1 MMTRDK
7 EGSAASSNDKSYDK
21 SSLLKP
27 LHHHFAPSHHPIQI
41 VLDHETKVSNNQ
53 ANTLRFRQM
62 TSVIV
67 IRQQEMRH
75 VRRAEPREPRGET
88 SK

>member
-1 MMTRDK
+1 MMTGDK
-7 EGSAASSNDKSYDK
+7 EGSAASSNDK

-27 LHHHFAPSHHPIQI
+27 LHHHFAPSYHPIQI

-53 ANTLRFRQM
+53 ANILRFRQM

-75 VRRAEPREPRGET
+75 IRRAEPREPRGET